1 MTNEFIFSAYPGS
14 IGCDSNELEANL
26 EKIKS
31 KLPEGIEIPDSLKNV
46 TLPSADDV
54 KKILKEKCDKVSGG
68 EEAYAAVEEASEK
81 MKECATNLINVGQLQ
96 KDIEEAQPKGELD
109 TVFNK

>member
-1 MTNEFIFSAYPGS
+1 MKLYFLIHSGS
-14 IGCDSNELEANL
+14 IACDSNELEANI

-31 KLPEGIEIPDSLKNV
+31 KLPEGIEIPESLKNV
-46 TLPSADDV
+46 TLPTVDDV
-54 KKILKEKCDKVSGG
+54 KKVLKEKCDKVSGG

-81 MKECATNLINVGQLQ
+81 MKECALNLINVGQLQ